1 MNSGAVVTALT
12 SLGRMSDI
20 SLFKRWNVTVFPGRA
35 QRPSKDVK
43 IGHLGS
49 GEANLTDQ
57 RRNGMRTF
65 PTLLTLVLGG
75 ASALAQDPGMQAAQ
89 QATQAAQQANDQA
102 IRDAQL
108 ASQTARNAP
117 QQSMQ
122 NTPCYRCFAAKPKFS
137 VKPGAYSK
145 AVTLKLK
152 DSTRGAVIYYTMDGW
167 TPTAESTRYTG
178 PITIDSTTT
187 LQAIAISPY
196 GGRSRV
202 ATAVYTLKGVPPTAP
217 VAPTAQTV
225 VAALNPAAGPSA
237 PAKLLLA
244 RGTAVP
250 LVFASDVSSKTA
262 DVGDKISL
270 TLAEDLKVGAVVV
283 AKKGT
288 PAVATVTEVD
298 NTGMGGAPGEV
309 FFHVDSLQAGSVLI
323 KMHGTVA
330 KEGPDKVGKAVGLM
344 FVPLVPVGIF
354 VHGKDAEIK
363 QGASFTAFVDADTM
377 LSPAN

>member
-1 MNSGAVVTALT
+1 
-12 SLGRMSDI
+12 
-20 SLFKRWNVTVFPGRA
+20 
-35 QRPSKDVK
+35 
-43 IGHLGS
+43 
-49 GEANLTDQ
+49 
-57 RRNGMRTF
+57 MRTYL
-65 PTLLTLVLGG
+65 TLLTLILA
-75 ASALAQDPGMQAAQ
+75 ASFVVAQDPGMQAAQ
-89 QATQAAQQANDQA
+89 QATQMATQAAQQANDQMM
-102 IRDAQL
+102 Q
-108 ASQTARNAP
+108 ASQQANQMAMQNA
-117 QQSMQ
+117 QQAAQ
-122 NTPCYRCFAAKPKFS
+122 NTPECYRCFAAKPKFS
-137 VKPGAYSK
+137 VKPGAYSA

-167 TPTAESTRYTG
+167 TPTAESTRYVG

-202 ATAVYTLKGVPPTAP
+202 ATAVYTLNGVPPTAP
-217 VAPTAQTV
+217 VAQRV
-225 VAALNPAAGPSA
+225 VGLLNPAAEPAEPSA

-262 DVGDKISL
+262 DVGDRISL

-283 AKKGT
+283 VKKGT

-309 FFHVDSLQAGSVLI
+309 FFQVDSLQAGSVLI
-323 KMHGTVA
+323 KMHGTAA
-330 KEGPDKVGKAVGLM
+330 KEGQDKVGKAVGLM
-344 FVPLVPVGIF
+344 FVPFVPVGIF

-363 QGASFTAFVDADTM
+363 QGASFTAFVDADTV

>member
-1 MNSGAVVTALT
+1 
-12 SLGRMSDI
+12 
-20 SLFKRWNVTVFPGRA
+20 
-35 QRPSKDVK
+35 
-43 IGHLGS
+43 
-49 GEANLTDQ
+49 
-57 RRNGMRTF
+57 MRTF

-89 QATQAAQQANDQA
+89 QATQMATQAAQQANDQMMQA
-102 IRDAQL
+102 AQQ
-108 ASQTARNAP
+108 ANQTMMQNAQAARNTP
-117 QQSMQ
+117 Q
-122 NTPCYRCFAAKPKFS
+122 CHRCFAAKPKFS
-137 VKPGAYSK
+137 VKPGAHSK

-167 TPTAESTRYTG
+167 TPTAESHRYVG

-196 GGRSRV
+196 GGRNRV
-202 ATAVYTLKGVPPTAP
+202 ATGVYTLNGVPTTAP
-217 VAPTAQTV
+217 VSQTV
-225 VAALNPAAGPSA
+225 VAALNLAAEPSA

-270 TLAEDLKVGAVVV
+270 TLAEDLKIGAVVV
-283 AKKGT
+283 VKRGT

-309 FFHVDSLQAGSVLI
+309 FFQVDSLQAGSVLI
-323 KMHGTVA
+323 KMHGAVA
-330 KEGPDKVGKAVGLM
+330 KEGQDKVGKAVGLM
-344 FVPLVPVGIF
+344 FVPFVPVGIF

-363 QGASFTAFVDADTM
+363 QGASLTAFVDADTM

>member
-1 MNSGAVVTALT
+1 
-12 SLGRMSDI
+12 
-20 SLFKRWNVTVFPGRA
+20 
-35 QRPSKDVK
+35 
-43 IGHLGS
+43 
-49 GEANLTDQ
+49 
-57 RRNGMRTF
+57 MRTYL
-65 PTLLTLVLGG
+65 TLLTLILA
-75 ASALAQDPGMQAAQ
+75 ASFVVAQDPGMQAAQ
-89 QATQAAQQANDQA
+89 QATQMATQAAQQANDQMM
-102 IRDAQL
+102 Q
-108 ASQTARNAP
+108 ASQQANQMAMQNA
-117 QQSMQ
+117 QQAAQ
-122 NTPCYRCFAAKPKFS
+122 NTPECYRCFAAKPKFS

-167 TPTAESTRYTG
+167 TPTAESTRYVG

-202 ATAVYTLKGVPPTAP
+202 ATAVYTLNGVPPTAP
-217 VAPTAQTV
+217 VAQRV
-225 VAALNPAAGPSA
+225 VGLLNPAAEPAEPSA

-262 DVGDKISL
+262 DVGDRISL

-283 AKKGT
+283 VKKGT

-309 FFHVDSLQAGSVLI
+309 FFQVDSLQAGSVLI
-323 KMHGTVA
+323 KMHGTAA
-330 KEGPDKVGKAVGLM
+330 KEGQDKVGKAVGLM
-344 FVPLVPVGIF
+344 FVPFVPVGIF

-363 QGASFTAFVDADTM
+363 QGASFTAFVDADTV

>member
-1 MNSGAVVTALT
+1 
-12 SLGRMSDI
+12 
-20 SLFKRWNVTVFPGRA
+20 
-35 QRPSKDVK
+35 
-43 IGHLGS
+43 
-49 GEANLTDQ
+49 
-57 RRNGMRTF
+57 MRIYL
-65 PTLLTLVLGG
+65 TLLTLILD
-75 ASALAQDPGMQAAQ
+75 ASFVVAQDPGMLAAQ
-89 QATQAAQQANDQA
+89 QASQQATQMATQAAQQAN
-102 IRDAQL
+102 
-108 ASQTARNAP
+108 QTA
-117 QQSMQ
+117 MQ
-122 NTPCYRCFAAKPKFS
+122 NAQQAAQNTLECYRCFAAKPKFS

-167 TPTAESTRYTG
+167 TPTADSHRYVG

-202 ATAVYTLKGVPPTAP
+202 ATAVYTLNGVPPTAP
-217 VAPTAQTV
+217 VSQTV
-225 VAALNPAAGPSA
+225 VTGLNPAAEPSA
-237 PAKLLLA
+237 PGRLLLA

-270 TLAEDLKVGAVVV
+270 AVAEDLKIGAVVV
-283 AKKGT
+283 VKKGT

-309 FFHVDSLQAGSVLI
+309 FFQVDSLQAGSVLI
-323 KMHGTVA
+323 KIHGTAA
-330 KEGPDKVGKAVGLM
+330 KEGQDKVGKAVGLM
-344 FVPLVPVGIF
+344 FIPFVPVGVF

-363 QGASFTAFVDADTM
+363 QGASFTAFVDADTV